1 MKAFK
6 KAYALAVVCLL
17 VTVLGLSVPSD
28 GAGPALAPFLIILAL
43 VAGGFGVAGQ
53 FGSAKTRQWVENNF

>member
-6 KAYALAVVCLL
+6 KAYALAVACLL

-28 GAGPALAPFLIILAL
+28 GAGPALAPFLTLLAL
-43 VAGGFGVAGQ
+43 IAGGFAVAGQ
-53 FGSAKTRQWVENNF
+53 FGSAKTRQWIEDSF